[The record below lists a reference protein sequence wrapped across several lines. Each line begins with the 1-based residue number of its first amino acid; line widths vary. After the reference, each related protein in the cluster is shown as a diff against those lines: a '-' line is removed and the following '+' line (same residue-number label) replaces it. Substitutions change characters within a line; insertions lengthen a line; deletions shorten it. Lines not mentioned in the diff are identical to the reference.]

1 MQTIPTQCDN
11 CIATE
16 GASLSIRDV
25 FDSAKIS
32 LKLNDPDGV
41 LPSPFPVFK
50 SWTRFSED

>member
-16 GASLSIRDV
+16 GVSLSIRDV

-50 SWTRFSED
+50 SWTRFSAD